1 MEPNVKRL
9 KTDQD
14 STENGISST
23 KPSVSNESPCDR
35 RKSSDKQD
43 AVTEGAPDA
52 GKKSSEQLPV
62 CKHGVECTETDLIHF
77 AEFWHPTKTD
87 DVDQNN
93 NSEDENCEENECEV
107 VELPCF
113 EDTSTQP
120 VFDDFGYDSDSE
132 DGEAV
137 NSNTG
142 ETRDERFSSGSWGSQ

>member
-1 MEPNVKRL
+1 M
-9 KTDQD
+9 
-14 STENGISST
+14 
-23 KPSVSNESPCDR
+23 
-35 RKSSDKQD
+35 
-43 AVTEGAPDA
+43 
-52 GKKSSEQLPV
+52 
-62 CKHGVECTETDLIHF
+62 IHF